1 MPFEILSGRH
11 PRQAASGAGE
21 EAEDVG
27 DGRHF
32 IINHRQLQETFR
44 TRLRRRLTPGI
55 ECPVRRLNG
64 GIDLGCCRFG
74 NLQDHFAGCRVIYRN
89 LLAFTCH

>member
-32 IINHRQLQETFR
+32 IINHAVQRLAAVQRLQ
-44 TRLRRRLTPGI
+44 LRRVSACA
-55 ECPVRRLNG
+55 EMASASFRRHSA
-64 GIDLGCCRFG
+64 RVFG
-74 NLQDHFAGCRVIYRN
+74 VV
-89 LLAFTCH
+89 